1 MRKSQGVPGDR
12 GPFMGWGSLLGS
24 SGIAEPEGT
33 HFGGG
38 LWGSFGG
45 GHPNM
50 RVLGDRMRGGPPGWG
65 SQSCLGGGHG
75 PQG

>member
-1 MRKSQGVPGDR
+1 MAGGEIWGSARGWGTRVRGGVSPGMRKSQGVPGDR

-45 GHPNM
+45 DTPT
-50 RVLGDRMRGGPPGWG
+50 
-65 SQSCLGGGHG
+65 
-75 PQG
+75 